1 MGIFYSSKDRDTG
14 TRRRKLLMALVTV
27 IKFVM
32 TFAFAY
38 VLFILFG
45 PLVYQMA
52 YNSSWS
58 SLPVSEIAF
67 RDQTYGIWVL
77 IIVIVAAVLLVT
89 AWREAE
95 RKAAQQ

>member
-1 MGIFYSSKDRDTG
+1 
-14 TRRRKLLMALVTV
+14 VTV

-45 PLVYQMA
+45 LLVYQMG
-52 YNSSWS
+52 YNNSQWNMM
-58 SLPVSEIAF
+58 PVSELAF

-77 IIVIVAAVLLVT
+77 VIVIVAAILLIT
-89 AWREAE
+89 AWRESE
-95 RKAAQQ
+95 RKAAQSQ